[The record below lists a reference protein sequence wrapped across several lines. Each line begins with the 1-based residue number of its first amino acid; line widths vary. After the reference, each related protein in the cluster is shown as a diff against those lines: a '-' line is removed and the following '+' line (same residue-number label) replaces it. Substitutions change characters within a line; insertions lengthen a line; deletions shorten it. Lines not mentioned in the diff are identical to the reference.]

1 MKIRYYNG
9 HNLQQSTIY
18 WNNKTDSLVVDLKP
32 HKMSVGYDSIEVNIP
47 NLPESAYSFYIV
59 NYDHFGNKS
68 LEVEAFGNS
77 YGDDFRN
84 SLINRSI
91 RQLNNFRDRFEIH
104 WAAAADRLVNVDV
117 KYIDENGN
125 EVVER
130 RGIQTIGTYTKARDD
145 EFMYRSIYIPEA
157 NAVDL
162 FATEWSE
169 PVKLPEAQ

>member
-1 MKIRYYNG
+1 MERDDLRPPSRGGFLWAGYGQLIKNNIKIVTMKTKISKALFALGVILCMSMTIACDNFMDLHKEYIRDGEHVYAPIADSVTVYSGNERSGMKIRYYNG

-47 NLPESAYSFYIV
+47 DLPESAYSFYIV

-84 SLINRSI
+84 
-91 RQLNNFRDRFEIH
+91 
-104 WAAAADRLVNVDV
+104 
-117 KYIDENGN
+117 
-125 EVVER
+125 
-130 RGIQTIGTYTKARDD
+130 
-145 EFMYRSIYIPEA
+145 
-157 NAVDL
+157 
-162 FATEWSE
+162 
-169 PVKLPEAQ
+169 